1 MPAARGIPQIEVTF
15 DIDANG
21 ILNVSAKDKGTNKE
35 QSITITASSG
45 LSQDEIDQMI
55 NDAELHADEDQ
66 KKRESV
72 ELKNNAQGTIF
83 AAESMLK
90 DNEDKITDD
99 IKEEIQGKITELSTA
114 LESDDPASIEA
125 SLQNLNSAIQQVGQE
140 IYSNPEAPTDE
151 SPQQEDTSP
160 DSDDDNTVEGEFR
173 QV

>member
-1 MPAARGIPQIEVTF
+1 MAASKAEF
-15 DIDANG
+15 N
-21 ILNVSAKDKGTNKE
+21 
-35 QSITITASSG
+35 AST
-45 LSQDEIDQMI
+45 
-55 NDAELHADEDQ
+55 
-66 KKRESV
+66 R
-72 ELKNNAQGTIF
+72 
-83 AAESMLK
+83 
-90 DNEDKITDD
+90 
-99 IKEEIQGKITELSTA
+99 EEIQGKITELSTA